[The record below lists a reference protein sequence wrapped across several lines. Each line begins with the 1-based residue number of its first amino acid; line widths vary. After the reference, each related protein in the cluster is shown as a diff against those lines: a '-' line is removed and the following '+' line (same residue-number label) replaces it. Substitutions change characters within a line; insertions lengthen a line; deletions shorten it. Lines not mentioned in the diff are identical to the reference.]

1 MRHLLTFLDDKT
13 RMRRDHVKYLTLI
26 RSIAL
31 LHQYQREVKRVQ
43 HRGQS
48 LEYIEVT
55 RDDIALANRIAHDVL
70 GRTLD
75 ELPPQTRRLLTLLAD
90 WVMAQCAASDETRA
104 AFRFTRRDVRAAT
117 SWGDTQLKIHLAG
130 LVELEYV
137 IAHRGRNGTFEY
149 ELLYSGEDDGRPHLC
164 GLLDPEKLTIDGSR
178 SGQGDEWSGSGR
190 AVAGVQSV
198 PENSS
203 QSHAHQGEAVEPVG
217 FARNAV
223 NHANGAPLLAAGV
236 RG

>member
-1 MRHLLTFLDDKT
+1 M
-13 RMRRDHVKYLTLI
+13 
-26 RSIAL
+26 
-31 LHQYQREVKRVQ
+31 Q
-43 HRGQS
+43 HRGQT

-55 RDDIALANRIAHDVL
+55 REDIALANRIAHDVL

-90 WVMAQCAASDETRA
+90 WVMAQCAARDETRA

-117 SWGDTQLKIHLAG
+117 SWGDTQLKIHLAR

-164 GLLDPEKLTIDGSR
+164 GLLDPEKLTGSTDDLTNAE
-178 SGQGDEWSGSGR
+178 SWSGLADGRSVSGR
-190 AVAGVQSV
+190 ASVGVRSDLENV
-198 PENSS
+198 P

-223 NHANGAPLLAAGV
+223 NHANGASPLAAGV